1 MKPPCTER
9 YARWC
14 ERTAVRH
21 RLLLDP
27 TQNAGLR
34 KARRSWYNQFMRL
47 NKIIQRD
54 YTSFSLYYQIKL
66 PLDLEISI
74 PSDDPVRLVSAFV
87 EEMDLSELYK
97 TYGRIRKNQATPRQ
111 MLKLVIYAAMN
122 RIYSS
127 RDIRKACK
135 RDVNFMYLLEGM
147 PAPDHATIARFISL
161 HFSACAKVLLAQM
174 SDLLYLLGEISE
186 KTIFIDGTKMESA
199 ANKYTFVWK
208 RAITKNQARLYT
220 KLTSFVAECE
230 ELYGIR
236 TVYHDQISIHTLK
249 RLKKQL
255 CRVKVQEGIVFV
267 HGIGRRKTQLQKS
280 LEQLD
285 QYLEKR
291 KEYTKKLYTL
301 GDRNSYSKTDPD
313 ATFLRRKEDAMLN
326 GQLKPAY
333 NIQHG
338 VDSEYITWIDIS
350 PRPTDTCTLIPFL
363 KDMES
368 HLGFKYSEIVAD
380 AGYESEENYLFIE
393 GNGQTAY
400 IKPQN
405 YEISKTRKYKKDI
418 SRRENMEYHA
428 DRDSYICRN
437 GRELTVTNE
446 RRSKTASGYV
456 SVKTYYRSPD
466 CTGCPYKTECIKG
479 NNCKTLMEKRNKV
492 LMVSKTMSQKRAE
505 DLERIT
511 SEYGTMLRMNRSIQA
526 EGSFADV
533 KEDMNFRRY
542 LYRGKANALAE
553 SILLAMGRNINK
565 LHCKIQTGRTGSHLF
580 SLKTA

>member
-1 MKPPCTER
+1 MTLIVTLFSFFRPFAFSDSCVVKLYIKVPVQIVT
-9 YARWC
+9 
-14 ERTAVRH
+14 VH
-21 RLLLDP
+21 HNLLIP
-27 TQNAGLR
+27 I
-34 KARRSWYNQFMRL
+34 
-47 NKIIQRD
+47 KIRNIYQD

-97 TYGRIRKNQATPRQ
+97 TYSRIRKNQATPRQ
-111 MLKLVIYAAMN
+111 MLKLVIYAVMN

-127 RDIRKACK
+127 RDIQKACK
-135 RDVNFMYLLEGM
+135 RDINFMYLLEGM

-174 SDLLYLLGEISE
+174 SDLLYLLGEISG
-186 KTIFIDGTKMESA
+186 KTIFIDGTKIESA

-220 KLTSFVAECE
+220 KLSSFVAECE

-236 TVYHDQISIHTLK
+236 TVYQDRISIHTLK

-255 CRVKVQEGIVFV
+255 CRIKVQEGIVFV

-285 QYLEKR
+285 QYLEKL

-313 ATFLRRKEDAMLN
+313 ATFMRMKEDAMLN

-350 PRPTDTCTLIPFL
+350 PHPTDTRTLIPFL
-363 KDMES
+363 KDMEN
-368 HLGFKYSEIVAD
+368 HLGFKYSEVVAD

-393 GNGQTAY
+393 ENGQTAY

-428 DRDSYICRN
+428 DRDSYICLN

-446 RRSKTASGYV
+446 RRSKTTSGYV

-479 NNCKTLMEKRNKV
+479 NNCKTPMEKRNKV

-565 LHCKIQTGRTGSHLF
+565 LHCKIQTGRTGSYLF
-580 SLKTA
+580 PLKRA

>member
-1 MKPPCTER
+1 MAAHFI
-9 YARWC
+9 Y
-14 ERTAVRH
+14 
-21 RLLLDP
+21 P
-27 TQNAGLR
+27 TQNAELR

-97 TYGRIRKNQATPRQ
+97 TYSRIRKNQATPRQ
-111 MLKLVIYAAMN
+111 MLKLVIYAVMN

-127 RDIRKACK
+127 RDIQKACK
-135 RDVNFMYLLEGM
+135 RDINFMYLLEGM

-174 SDLLYLLGEISE
+174 SDLLYLLGEISG
-186 KTIFIDGTKMESA
+186 KTIFIDGTKIESA

-220 KLTSFVAECE
+220 KLSSFVAECE

-236 TVYHDQISIHTLK
+236 TVYQDRISIHTLK

-255 CRVKVQEGIVFV
+255 CRIKVQEGIVFV

-285 QYLEKR
+285 QYLKKL

-313 ATFLRRKEDAMLN
+313 ATFMRMKEDAMLN

-350 PRPTDTCTLIPFL
+350 PHPTDTRTLIPFL
-363 KDMES
+363 KDMEN
-368 HLGFKYSEIVAD
+368 HLGFKYSEVVAD

-393 GNGQTAY
+393 ENGQTAY

-428 DRDSYICRN
+428 DRDSYICLN

-446 RRSKTASGYV
+446 RRSKTTSGYV

-479 NNCKTLMEKRNKV
+479 NNCKTPMEKRNKV

-565 LHCKIQTGRTGSHLF
+565 LHCKIQTGRTGSYLF
-580 SLKTA
+580 PLKRA

>member
-1 MKPPCTER
+1 MNEKSSFCVDDC
-9 YARWC
+9 YF
-14 ERTAVRH
+14 TAPH
-21 RLLLDP
+21 FIYP
-27 TQNAGLR
+27 TQNAELR

-97 TYGRIRKNQATPRQ
+97 TYSRIRKNQATPRQ
-111 MLKLVIYAAMN
+111 MLKLVIYAVMN

-127 RDIRKACK
+127 RDIQKACK
-135 RDVNFMYLLEGM
+135 RDINFMYLLEGM

-174 SDLLYLLGEISE
+174 SDLLYLLGEISG
-186 KTIFIDGTKMESA
+186 KTIFIDGTKIESA

-220 KLTSFVAECE
+220 KLSSFVAECE

-236 TVYHDQISIHTLK
+236 TVYQDRISIHTLK

-255 CRVKVQEGIVFV
+255 CRIKVQEGIVFV

-285 QYLEKR
+285 QYLEKL

-313 ATFLRRKEDAMLN
+313 ATFMRMKEDAMLN

-350 PRPTDTCTLIPFL
+350 PHPTDTRTLIPFL
-363 KDMES
+363 KDMEN
-368 HLGFKYSEIVAD
+368 HLGFKYSEVVAD

-393 GNGQTAY
+393 ENGQTAY

-428 DRDSYICRN
+428 DRDSYICLN

-446 RRSKTASGYV
+446 RRSKTTSGYV

-479 NNCKTLMEKRNKV
+479 NNCKTPMEKRNKV

-565 LHCKIQTGRTGSHLF
+565 LHCKIQTGRTGSYLF
-580 SLKTA
+580 PLKRA

>member
-1 MKPPCTER
+1 MTLIVTLFSFFRPFAFSDSCVVKLYIKVPVQIVT
-9 YARWC
+9 
-14 ERTAVRH
+14 VH
-21 RLLLDP
+21 HNLLIP
-27 TQNAGLR
+27 I
-34 KARRSWYNQFMRL
+34 
-47 NKIIQRD
+47 KIRNIYQD

-97 TYGRIRKNQATPRQ
+97 TYSRIRKNQATPRQ
-111 MLKLVIYAAMN
+111 MLKLVIYAVMN

-127 RDIRKACK
+127 RDIQKACK
-135 RDVNFMYLLEGM
+135 RDINFMYLLEGM

-174 SDLLYLLGEISE
+174 SDLLYLLGEISG
-186 KTIFIDGTKMESA
+186 KTIFIDGTKIESA

-220 KLTSFVAECE
+220 KLSSFVAECE

-236 TVYHDQISIHTLK
+236 TVYQDQISIHTLK

-255 CRVKVQEGIVFV
+255 CRIKVQEGIVFV

-285 QYLEKR
+285 QYLEKL

-313 ATFLRRKEDAMLN
+313 ATFMRMKEDAMLN

-350 PRPTDTCTLIPFL
+350 PHPTDTRTLIPFL
-363 KDMES
+363 KDMEN
-368 HLGFKYSEIVAD
+368 HLGFKYSEVVAD

-393 GNGQTAY
+393 ENGQTAY

-479 NNCKTLMEKRNKV
+479 NNCKTPMKKRNKV

>member
-1 MKPPCTER
+1 MAAHFI
-9 YARWC
+9 Y
-14 ERTAVRH
+14 
-21 RLLLDP
+21 P
-27 TQNAGLR
+27 TQNAELR

-97 TYGRIRKNQATPRQ
+97 TYSRIRKNQATPRQ

-127 RDIRKACK
+127 RDIQKACK
-135 RDVNFMYLLEGM
+135 RDINFMYLLEGM
-147 PAPDHATIARFISL
+147 SAPDHATIARFISL

-174 SDLLYLLGEISE
+174 SDLLYLLGEISG
-186 KTIFIDGTKMESA
+186 KTIFIDGTKIESA

-220 KLTSFVAECE
+220 KLSSFVAECE

-236 TVYHDQISIHTLK
+236 TVYQDRISIHTLK

-255 CRVKVQEGIVFV
+255 CRIKVQEGIVFV

-285 QYLEKR
+285 QYLEKL

-313 ATFLRRKEDAMLN
+313 ATFMRMKEDAMLN

-350 PRPTDTCTLIPFL
+350 PHPTDTRTLIPFL
-363 KDMES
+363 KDMEN
-368 HLGFKYSEIVAD
+368 HLGFKYSEVVAD

-393 GNGQTAY
+393 ENGQTAY

-428 DRDSYICRN
+428 DRDSYICLN

-446 RRSKTASGYV
+446 RRSKTTSGYV

-479 NNCKTLMEKRNKV
+479 NNCKTPMEKRNKV

-511 SEYGTMLRMNRSIQA
+511 SEYGTMLRMNRSIQV